1 MSNKKEHP
9 IKLKFAKPLASKPIE
24 ISSTRVDEICSRIIE
39 RVHSAR
45 QQIARTVD
53 TEIVKSHWITGKEI
67 VEEELQGK
75 KRATYGT
82 QLLKMMAERL
92 TRELGRGYTETN
104 LRYMKQ
110 FYVTYQDVTKIHHA
124 VSDEFNGKSVD
135 IHLSW
140 THYRLLIK
148 VDRKEARGFYEKEAV
163 ENRWSSREL
172 ERQIG
177 SLLFDRLAKS
187 RDKKG
192 LMRLAKK
199 GQEIQSPEDAIK
211 DPVVLEFLN
220 LPESHRLVES
230 KLEEA
235 LINNLQHFLL
245 EMGKGF
251 AFVGRQQRLTL
262 DNDHFYADLVMY
274 HTILKCFVIIDLKTK
289 PLSHADLGQMQLYVN
304 YYDQECRS
312 EGDNPT
318 IGLILCTQKND
329 AMVRYTLGE
338 KGKQI
343 FASKYQFHLP
353 TEAELE
359 AEIKRELKEIKY
371 SYSIPGCGANK

>member
-1 MSNKKEHP
+1 MSSKK
-9 IKLKFAKPLASKPIE
+9 KLPAKSGRIVSRSLMVDERK
-24 ISSTRVDEICSRIIE
+24 VDEICNRIIQ
-39 RVHSAR
+39 RVHASR
-45 QQIARTVD
+45 QNISRTVD
-53 TEIVKSHWITGKEI
+53 TEIVKNYWFTGRDI

-82 QLLKMMAERL
+82 QLMKMMSGRL
-92 TRELGRGYTETN
+92 TKKLGRGYTTTN

-110 FYVTYQDVTKIHHA
+110 FYLVYQDLIPIHHT
-124 VSDEFNGKSVD
+124 VRDEFNIQNVD
-135 IHLSW
+135 IPLSW
-140 THYRLLIK
+140 SHYRLLAQIS
-148 VDRKEARGFYEKEAV
+148 RKEAREFYERESI
-163 ENRWSSREL
+163 ENRWASREL
-172 ERQIG
+172 ERQMG

-192 LMRLAKK
+192 LLRLAKK
-199 GQEIQSPEDAIK
+199 GQEIQTPEDAIK

-220 LPESHRLVES
+220 IPESHRLVES

-235 LINNLQHFLL
+235 LISNLQQFLL
-245 EMGKGF
+245 ELGKGF

-262 DNDHFYADLVMY
+262 DGDHFYADLVMY
-274 HTILKCFVIIDLKTK
+274 HTILKCFVIVELKTK
-289 PLSHADLGQMQLYVN
+289 ALSHADLGQIQLYVN
-304 YYDQECRS
+304 YYDQHCRS

-318 IGLILCTQKND
+318 LGLILCTEKND

-359 AEIKRELKEIKY
+359 AEVRKELREIKY
-371 SYSIPGCGANK
+371 RLSLGNKDPNKLD

>member
-1 MSNKKEHP
+1 MSNKKKIP
-9 IKLKFAKPLASKPIE
+9 IKSVKSLVSKPIE
-24 ISSTRVDEICSRIIE
+24 VSSTKVDEICNRIIN
-39 RVHSAR
+39 RVYAAR
-45 QQIARTVD
+45 QNISRTVD
-53 TEIVKSHWITGKEI
+53 TEIVKNYWMIGKEI
-67 VEEELQGK
+67 VEEELAGK
-75 KRATYGT
+75 KRATYGA
-82 QLLKMMAERL
+82 QLLKMVSEQL
-92 TRELGRGYTETN
+92 TQKLGRGYTVSN
-104 LRYMKQ
+104 LGHMKQ
-110 FYVTYQDVTKIHHA
+110 FYITYQEIISIRHA
-124 VSDEFNGKSVD
+124 VSGELAFNNVD
-135 IHLSW
+135 IPLSW

-148 VDRKEARGFYEKEAV
+148 VDRKEARDFYEKEAV

-172 ERQIG
+172 GRQIG

-211 DPVVLEFLN
+211 EPVVLEFLN

-251 AFVGRQQRLTL
+251 AFIGRQQRLTL
-262 DNDHFYADLVMY
+262 DSDHFYADLVMY

-304 YYDQECRS
+304 YFDQECRS

-329 AMVRYTLGE
+329 AMVKYTLGK
-338 KGKQI
+338 KGRKI
-343 FASKYQFHLP
+343 FANKYQFHLP

-359 AEIKRELKEIKY
+359 AEIKRELKEIRHFK
-371 SYSIPGCGANK
+371 

>member
-1 MSNKKEHP
+1 MHEVFIMSNKKIP
-9 IKLKFAKPLASKPIE
+9 IKRDKSLISKSVEVSSAK
-24 ISSTRVDEICSRIIE
+24 VDEICNRIIE
-39 RVHSAR
+39 RVKTAR
-45 QQIARTVD
+45 QNIVRTVD
-53 TEIVKSHWITGKEI
+53 TEIVKSYWMTGKEI
-67 VEEELQGK
+67 VEEELKGK
-75 KRATYGT
+75 KRATYGA

-92 TRELGRGYTETN
+92 TQTLGRGYTVTN
-104 LRYMKQ
+104 LGYMRQ
-110 FYVTYQDVTKIHHA
+110 FYLIYQDVTTIHHA
-124 VSDEFNGKSVD
+124 VSGEFNLGSMD
-135 IHLSW
+135 SPLSW

-148 VDRKEARGFYEKEAV
+148 VDRKEAREFYEREAI
-163 ENRWSSREL
+163 ENCWSSREL
-172 ERQIG
+172 GRQIG
-177 SLLFDRLAKS
+177 SLLFERLAKS

-192 LMRLAKK
+192 LLRLAKK

-211 DPVVLEFLN
+211 DPVVLEFLDM
-220 LPESHRLVES
+220 PESHRLVES

-251 AFVGRQQRLTL
+251 AFVARQKRLTL
-262 DNDHFYADLVMY
+262 DGDHFYADLVMY

-304 YYDQECRS
+304 YFDQECRS

-329 AMVRYTLGE
+329 TMVRYTLGE
-338 KGKQI
+338 RGKQI

-359 AEIKRELKEIKY
+359 AEIKRELRDIKY
-371 SYSIPGCGANK
+371 QLAYDR